1 MTASAYGIIVA
12 KKQKERYPMKKII
25 TTQDAPA
32 AIGPYSQAVQ
42 AGNLVYTS
50 GQIPLDPK
58 TGKLVEGGI
67 EAETWQVFANLKAV
81 LNAAGVDFSNV
92 VKTMVFLTDLAN
104 FATVNAIYAEYFPE
118 NPPARACIQAAALPA
133 GAQVEIEAIA
143 LVD

>member
-1 MTASAYGIIVA
+1 
-12 KKQKERYPMKKII
+12 MKKII